1 MNESFPT
8 ESTIRQYL
16 LGSLN
21 DQEES
26 DTSLSVQ
33 ICFNDDLAEIVGL
46 IENEII
52 EEYLDGTLNAEEN
65 RAFENYFLRP
75 SERKEK
81 LTCMRALRSV
91 VKTYPPENEAKV
103 VNVSHPDLRV
113 MQGAGVGVIAHFR
126 SHNRTYLELAATILV
141 VISTTYLIRTLQ
153 DMRLQAAMAKKAEAQ
168 LQLAL
173 AQERQHSADQAQEL
187 AQLEPPAASVPVFI
201 GKFRAPED
209 HPVEIKPF
217 TRQIH
222 IEIEVPDTSDIQY
235 DVQVNN
241 AGNVIWSQAG
251 LKPSAG
257 RLRFDIP
264 AQGITA
270 GDYTIVAT
278 PKPTGKEESYRFRAK
293 VTSRIQVPPQK

>member
-8 ESTIRQYL
+8 ESSIRQYL
-16 LGSLN
+16 LGRLN
-21 DQEES
+21 DQEEL

-33 ICFNDDLAEIVGL
+33 ICFNDELAEIVGV
-46 IENEII
+46 IEDEII
-52 EEYLDGTLNAEEN
+52 EQYLDETLKAEDK

-91 VKTYPPENEAKV
+91 VKTYPTENEAKV

-187 AQLEPPAASVPVFI
+187 AQLEPPIQLSFGGSLVRD
-201 GKFRAPED
+201 RAKIPKIEIRRFTQSIK
-209 HPVEIKPF
+209 VEIGHSSAP
-217 TRQIH
+217 T
-222 IEIEVPDTSDIQY
+222 Y
-235 DVQVNN
+235 DVHVEND
-241 AGNVIWSQAG
+241 AKTAIWSETG
-251 LKPSAG
+251 LTPSS
-257 RLRFDIP
+257 RILRFEIP